1 MAEPESD
8 GSSPR
13 PGGTVG
19 IYDRPAGAD
28 RRATIVKVVVAAVAV
43 AGAVASYWLFYGY

>member
-1 MAEPESD
+1 MAGAPEEP
-8 GSSPR
+8 PQ
-13 PGGTVG
+13 GTVG

-43 AGAVASYWLFYGY
+43 AASAAGYWMYYWR